1 MSPLHS
7 ANILVVDDPQNTIGP
22 LSLMLEADGYIVRQA
37 SNGQEA
43 LNQVRIKAPDL
54 ILLDIMRSE
63 RDGLAAT
70 RQLKRTTTTRHIPII
85 LLTGL
90 SDPQAR
96 ANCLEAGAEECLA
109 KPVDHVEL
117 SVRVR
122 NLLRLKESH
131 DDLGNHNLL
140 LEHQVKLRT
149 AQLEA
154 SHLETLYLLMRA
166 AEHRDETMG
175 DHIGRI
181 SHYCKTLANV
191 TGMDVK
197 FQQKIYHSS
206 PLHDIGMIGI
216 PDHILRK
223 KFPLT
228 PTEWQV
234 MKTHT
239 TIGEKLLSEG
249 RSDYLLMGAEIAR
262 HHHERWDGSGYP
274 DGMAG
279 TAIPLAARIMALCDA
294 YDTLRSSRPYKQP
307 VSHKRAM
314 EVLAQGDERTR
325 PEHFDPDALAA
336 FLKNGDLFSDIFEMS
351 TKEPKNSISPTFF
364 QQKNI
369 CTVPGAIMKDALHE
383 KYRGSGDGGGESL
396 FCDNSQ

>member
-7 ANILVVDDPQNTIGP
+7 ANILVVADTPDNSEP
-22 LSLMLEADGYIVRQA
+22 LTLMLESDGYTVRHA
-37 SNGQEA
+37 ATGREA

-54 ILLDIMRSE
+54 ILLNIMTPE
-63 RDGLAAT
+63 MDGIAAT
-70 RQLKRTTTTRHIPII
+70 RQLKKTVSTHHIPII
-85 LLTGL
+85 LLMGL
-90 SDPQAR
+90 PDPQA
-96 ANCLEAGAEECLA
+96 CMSGLEAGAEECLTQ
-109 KPVDHVEL
+109 PVDLSEL

-131 DDLGNHNLL
+131 DYLGNHKLL

-149 AQLEA
+149 EQLEA

-175 DHIGRI
+175 NHIGRI

-191 TGMDVK
+191 MGLDTN
-197 FQQKIYHSS
+197 FQNSIYYSS

-216 PDHILRK
+216 PDQILRK

-228 PTEWQV
+228 PSEWAV

-239 TIGEKLLSEG
+239 TLGANLLSEG
-249 RSDYLLMGAEIAR
+249 RSEYLRMGAEIAQ

-274 DGMAG
+274 EGIAG
-279 TAIPLAARIMALCDA
+279 TAIPLSARIMALCDA
-294 YDTLRSSRPYKQP
+294 YDTLRSTRPYKQA

-314 EVLAQGDERTR
+314 EVLASGDERTR
-325 PEHFDPDALAA
+325 PEHFDPDVLTA
-336 FLKNGDLFSDIFEMS
+336 FLKNGDLFSTIFETS
-351 TKEPKNSISPTFF
+351 EKENSPKAPYEYTYTARSKVLT
-364 QQKNI
+364 
-369 CTVPGAIMKDALHE
+369 
-383 KYRGSGDGGGESL
+383 
-396 FCDNSQ
+396 